1 MFETNIEKMIVM
13 QRKYINV
20 KSNSR
25 AKLRVILGFKICRLT
40 SLNVFI
46 INCPTVHTPYLLC
59 C

>member
-25 AKLRVILGFKICRLT
+25 AKLRVMLGFKICRLT

-46 INCPTVHTPYLLC
+46 I
-59 C
+59 